1 MLRYEF
7 YPNMQG
13 RFFVNS
19 NAFDAILQEHYNTG
33 QVFVDKD
40 FAATDESIIDPND
53 EIDDLM
59 ELGPVQWRRIREIP
73 NLVDQNG
80 ELHIFQGYIEPSDIK
95 QGSIGDC
102 YFLSSLAALAERPE
116 RIRSMFLNDDANDYG
131 VYGTVMYKNGVKM
144 CVVIDDLI
152 PCKGNKVAFA
162 RSNGPELWVVLLE
175 KMWAK
180 LHGCYDR
187 IAGGLEYETIRD
199 LSGAPGYFFRG
210 IDDETFEKIFEYDEA
225 NYVMGCSMSDTYDQ
239 ALAEQ

>member
-1 MLRYEF
+1 
-7 YPNMQG
+7 MQG

-95 QGSIGDC
+95 QGSIGD
-102 YFLSSLAALAERPE
+102 
-116 RIRSMFLNDDANDYG
+116 
-131 VYGTVMYKNGVKM
+131 
-144 CVVIDDLI
+144 
-152 PCKGNKVAFA
+152 
-162 RSNGPELWVVLLE
+162 
-175 KMWAK
+175 
-180 LHGCYDR
+180 
-187 IAGGLEYETIRD
+187 
-199 LSGAPGYFFRG
+199 
-210 IDDETFEKIFEYDEA
+210 
-225 NYVMGCSMSDTYDQ
+225 
-239 ALAEQ
+239 